1 MSRNTKIALLAG
13 AVVIVVI
20 AFVAL
25 RPRGDSGS
33 NPDAAGTVATTE
45 ASSSPEATV
54 TNTKPAI
61 ATITVRNGKPVGG
74 VKKIEVDEGD
84 RIRFRVTD
92 DSAGEVH
99 LHGYDVE
106 KEVGPGNPA
115 SFNVKATITG
125 RFEVELHPATQVAE
139 VTVNP

>member
-1 MSRNTKIALLAG
+1 MSRNARIGLLVG
-13 AVVIVVI
+13 AVVVVVI

-25 RPRGDSGS
+25 RPGSDSGS
-33 NPDAAGTVATTE
+33 KSGATTRATTTATAPPTTTTVA
-45 ASSSPEATV
+45 
-54 TNTKPAI
+54 KPKPSVP
-61 ATITVRNGKPVGG
+61 TISVKGGEPVGG
-74 VKKIEVDEGD
+74 VRKIEVSEGEQ
-84 RIRFRVTD
+84 IRFRVTD
-92 DSAGEVH
+92 DADSTVH

>member
-1 MSRNTKIALLAG
+1 MSRNARIGLLVGA
-13 AVVIVVI
+13 AVVVVI

-25 RPRGDSGS
+25 RPGSESDSKSGTTT
-33 NPDAAGTVATTE
+33 AATSTATTPAATTTVAK
-45 ASSSPEATV
+45 PKPRIPTV
-54 TNTKPAI
+54 NVKS
-61 ATITVRNGKPVGG
+61 GKPVGG
-74 VKKIEVDEGD
+74 VRKIEVSEGEQ
-84 RIRFRVTD
+84 IRFRVTD
-92 DSAGEVH
+92 DAESTVH

-106 KEVGPGNPA
+106 KDVGPGNPA

>member
-1 MSRNTKIALLAG
+1 MSRNAKIGLLAG
-13 AVVIVVI
+13 AVVVVVV

-25 RPRGDSGS
+25 RPGNDSGS
-33 NPDAAGTVATTE
+33 KTEATSTATTATTTQATTTTVA
-45 ASSSPEATV
+45 
-54 TNTKPAI
+54 KPKPSVP
-61 ATITVRNGKPVGG
+61 TISVKNGEPVGG
-74 VKKIEVDEGD
+74 VKKIEVSEGEQ
-84 RIRFRVTD
+84 IRFRVTD
-92 DSAGEVH
+92 DADSTVH

-106 KEVGPGNPA
+106 KDVGPGNPA

>member
-1 MSRNTKIALLAG
+1 MSRNAKIGLLAG
-13 AVVIVVI
+13 AVVVVVV

-25 RPRGDSGS
+25 RPGNDSGS
-33 NPDAAGTVATTE
+33 KTAATSTATTATTTQAITTTVAKPKP
-45 ASSSPEATV
+45 SIPTV
-54 TNTKPAI
+54 NVK
-61 ATITVRNGKPVGG
+61 NGKPVGG
-74 VKKIEVDEGD
+74 VEKIEVTEGEQ
-84 RIRFRVTD
+84 IRFRVTD
-92 DSAGEVH
+92 DAGGQVH

-106 KEVGPGNPA
+106 KDVGPGNPA